1 MMDNPVI
8 HSMHTAH
15 KFGLGRSE
23 EIVTESEIIKR
34 AIPYLAASI
43 THHFPSLRALDNQL
57 LERFMDKMTPK
68 SKMARGLKE
77 RYEQKMRNARPL

>member
-1 MMDNPVI
+1 MDNPVI

-23 EIVTESEIIKR
+23 EIVTESEIIKS

-57 LERFMDKMTPK
+57 LESFMDKMTPK